1 MDGEKRKGRSSLE
14 CGIHCRYRASCKG
27 FTFAPPFCRYF
38 LTPPS
43 SFVHKPSC
51 TTYQVGAVGSFVG
64 VELGGGGGG
73 EVEGRVGR
81 EEVVWG
87 RGGGFVWR
95 GLLGLSWG
103 KKEVVG
109 VKLGRG
115 LLAGW
120 FFVGDLC

>member
-14 CGIHCRYRASCKG
+14 CGIHCRHRASCKG

-38 LTPPS
+38 LKPPS

-73 EVEGRVGR
+73 EVKGRVGR
-81 EEVVWG
+81 EEVVWEK
-87 RGGGFVWR
+87 GGGACLE
-95 GLLGLSWG
+95 G
-103 KKEVVG
+103 VVG
-109 VKLGRG
+109 IELGEEG
-115 LLAGW
+115 GCW
-120 FFVGDLC
+120 G